1 MNDESEV
8 SDIGLWFTLL
18 LLFKFFI
25 CTHKYFY
32 YKIKYFAVN
41 KINCR
46 LKYVILL
53 ICSILV
59 FL

>member
-1 MNDESEV
+1 MMSLKSQTLV
-8 SDIGLWFTLL
+8 YGLHYCCCSKFLL
-18 LLFKFFI
+18 VLI
-25 CTHKYFY
+25 NKYFY

-41 KINCR
+41 KIHCR